1 MISSKQMLD
10 FAKSSYA
17 KFDVDGYI
25 YINEEIEYRTCARSA
40 YYALY
45 HYLKSIADELPGAYE
60 DVSSHEKVIRKLL
73 ASGDEKLVQFAQ
85 KMIATR
91 KTRVRADYH
100 IDKNFGK
107 TEAYKI
113 LRVVEKVF
121 AEAEVAASE
130 ETVSLDS

>member
-1 MISSKQMLD
+1 MISSKEILE
-10 FAKSSYA
+10 FAKNSYA
-17 KFDVDGYI
+17 KFDASGYI
-25 YINEEIEYRTCARSA
+25 CLNEEVEYRTCARSA

-73 ASGDEKLVQFAQ
+73 NSGDQKFIDLAQ

-100 IDKNFGK
+100 IDKSFGK

-121 AEAEVAASE
+121 LEAEAAEAA
-130 ETVSLDS
+130 TLDS

>member
-1 MISSKQMLD
+1 MISSKEILEYSRD
-10 FAKSSYA
+10 SYSR
-17 KFDVDGYI
+17 FDTDGYI
-25 YINEEIEYRTCARSA
+25 YLNEEVEYRNCARNA

-45 HYLKSIADELPGAYE
+45 HYLKSIADNLPGSYE

-73 ASGDEKLVQFAQ
+73 NSGDSQLIELAQ

-107 TEAYKI
+107 TEAYKL

-121 AEAEVAASE
+121 EQAKSIDNG
-130 ETVSLDS
+130 SLDS

>member
-1 MISSKQMLD
+1 MITSNEILNYSRD
-10 FAKSSYA
+10 SYSR
-17 KFDVDGYI
+17 FDTDGYI
-25 YINEEIEYRTCARSA
+25 YLNEEVEYRNCARTA

-45 HYLKSIADELPGAYE
+45 HYLKTIADKLPGNYE

-73 ASGDEKLVQFAQ
+73 KSGDPKLAELAQ

-107 TEAYKI
+107 TEAYKL
-113 LRVVEKVF
+113 LRIVEKVF
-121 AEAEVAASE
+121 SEASAVGDESF
-130 ETVSLDS
+130 DS

>member
-1 MISSKQMLD
+1 MITSNEILKYSRD
-10 FAKSSYA
+10 SYSR
-17 KFDVDGYI
+17 FDTDGYI
-25 YINEEIEYRTCARSA
+25 CLNEEVEYRNCARTA

-45 HYLKSIADELPGAYE
+45 HYLKTIADNLPGNYE

-73 ASGDEKLVQFAQ
+73 KSGDPKLAELAQ

-100 IDKNFGK
+100 IEKNFGK
-107 TEAYKI
+107 TEAYKL

-121 AEAEVAASE
+121 SEANAVGDESF
-130 ETVSLDS
+130 DS